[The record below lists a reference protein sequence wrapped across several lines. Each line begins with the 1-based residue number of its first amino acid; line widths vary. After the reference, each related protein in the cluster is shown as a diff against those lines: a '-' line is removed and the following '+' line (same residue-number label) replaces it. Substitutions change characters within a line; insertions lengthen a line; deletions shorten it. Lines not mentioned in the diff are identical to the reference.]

1 MKLRHE
7 LLVEYAHLA
16 VENQRRRFQRSD
28 RVGELSKTFRVV
40 DVVAADEA
48 DARAVVL
55 LLVHPARPVERLG
68 KSRRHRDDR
77 RQRRHGTLLCR
88 TNVALLI
95 AVGLGK
101 PMIIEQDYCGYRI
114 EVEAIAADGR
124 WNADVRMRRLFS
136 REAPRHEV
144 VTCYKLSRISPSM
157 RA

>member
-55 LLVHPARPVERLG
+55 LLVQP
-68 KSRRHRDDR
+68 
-77 RQRRHGTLLCR
+77 
-88 TNVALLI
+88 
-95 AVGLGK
+95 
-101 PMIIEQDYCGYRI
+101 
-114 EVEAIAADGR
+114 GR
-124 WNADVRMRRLFS
+124 WNGLARVGAIGMTVGSEDTARYYAGQMWLCSSLWVWENL
-136 REAPRHEV
+136 
-144 VTCYKLSRISPSM
+144 
-157 RA
+157 